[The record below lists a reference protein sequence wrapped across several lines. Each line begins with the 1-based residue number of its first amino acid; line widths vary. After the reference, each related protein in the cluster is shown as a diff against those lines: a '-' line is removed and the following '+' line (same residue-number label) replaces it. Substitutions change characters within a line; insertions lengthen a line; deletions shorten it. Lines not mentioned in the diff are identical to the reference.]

1 MKTFLLKLR
10 LLKRCG
16 NSSGVEHNL
25 AKVGVASSNLVSR
38 SIFFLLFF
46 PIFLFSSDLALWPMY
61 CVSNGKIT
69 LADLGFTDKSDEILN
84 LGENKAA
91 KINSRDLTEI
101 LKKRGVEL
109 EDKSGGE
116 TVFVKNC
123 DALSLVQRAFLQEVT
138 SEFKGLQFV
147 KFPLIEPQNE
157 LPKNFHEY
165 KFDKIYVNKINPKG
179 SFRAGFVAPNG
190 SQPSVF
196 FRYEISAKM
205 PVLRAT
211 KPIATRQMLGIGD
224 FAKDWVEL
232 REFSPDMMSDAPNAR
247 LAAKQNIKS
256 GEVLRLRQFTPLP
269 LIKKGERVNAVLSDG
284 TLSIIVEVT
293 ALENGNL
300 GETIKVKN
308 NDKKVFSAQIVSKK
322 QVMIR

>member
-69 LADLGFTDKSDEILN
+69 LADLGFAGKNDEILN

-91 KINSRDLTEI
+91 KINSRDLAEI
-101 LKKRGVEL
+101 LKKHGVSL

-116 TVFVKNC
+116 TIFVKNC
-123 DALSLVQRAFLQEVT
+123 DALALVQRAFLQEVAG
-138 SEFKGLQFV
+138 EFKGLQFV

-179 SFRAGFVAPNG
+179 SFRASFITPNG

-196 FRYEISAKM
+196 FRYEVSAKM

-211 KPIATRQMLGIGD
+211 KPLTTRQMLGIDD

-232 REFSPDMMSDAPNAR
+232 GEFSPDMMSDAPNAR
-247 LAAKQNIKS
+247 LATKQNIKS

-284 TLSIIVEVT
+284 ALSIIVEVT

-308 NDKKVFSAQIVSKK
+308 NDKKVFSAQIISKK